1 MNAVLEGLASNPA
14 LPGHLL
20 DRLVTRPELAWEL
33 ASRNDLS
40 SDHVRALLA
49 HGDSAVVSELL
60 FKGLAR
66 PENVPIPDESVALAV
81 VEHPDADPAL
91 ARVLAFHPDPAIRSR
106 LPEWAHHLAPDVVDL
121 LAADPDPEVVAG
133 LVTFHAV
140 PPALALSLSRH
151 PSPDVR
157 RALAASPH
165 TPPAVLA
172 RLGPSAARELAS
184 NPSTPAA
191 LAAELVRHHEAR
203 YFLASRPDLPPAVYE
218 QLASEIEPGPLS
230 ALAVNPAVPVAV
242 LRRLSG
248 VLRRL
253 SGVLRNPA
261 IPLDLLVE
269 LAPSA
274 RVGSAEVLPRIAS
287 ASEAELRALAG
298 SSATQVRLMVAMRP
312 DLPLDLVHRFAR
324 DPDPSV
330 ATAVAAHPSLTG
342 AQLRDLV
349 SRCGARSHPRVAV
362 NPSCP
367 ADLLHHMALRAAGAG
382 STCRAIAG
390 NPAASGE
397 TLLLCLEDARARH
410 LAAAHPNLPVAVVVE
425 MLGSEFTAS
434 AAAANPS
441 LPVPVMEELVNG
453 T

>member
-1 MNAVLEGLASNPA
+1 MNVVLEGLASNPA
-14 LPGHLL
+14 LPGFLL

-40 SDHVRALLA
+40 SGHVRALLT

-60 FKGLAR
+60 SRGLAR

-81 VEHPDADPAL
+81 LEHPDADPAL

-172 RLGPSAARELAS
+172 RLGSSAARELAS

-203 YFLASRPDLPPAVYE
+203 YFLASRTDLPPAVYE
-218 QLASEIEPGPLS
+218 QLASEIEPGILS
-230 ALAVNPAVPVAV
+230 ALAVNPAVPVA
-242 LRRLSG
+242 

-274 RVGSAEVLPRIAS
+274 RLGSAEVPPRIAS
-287 ASEAELRALAG
+287 ASEAELRALAD
-298 SSATQVRLMVAMRP
+298 SSVTQVRLMVALRP
-312 DLPLDLVHRFAR
+312 DLPPDLVQRLAR

-342 AQLRDLV
+342 ARLRDLV
-349 SRCGARSHPRVAV
+349 SRCGARSYPRVAL

-367 ADLLHHMALRAAGAG
+367 ADLLHHMALHAAWSG
-382 STCRAIAG
+382 STYRAIAG
-390 NPAASGE
+390 NPAALGE
-397 TLLLCLEDARARH
+397 TLVLCLEDARARH
-410 LAAAHPNLPVAVVVE
+410 LAAAHPNLPVAVVVQ
-425 MLGSEFTAS
+425 MLGNEFTAS

-441 LPVPVMEELVNG
+441 LPVPVMEELVG
-453 T
+453 GA